1 LKDQL
6 NNLSILLPGIVYY
19 GILPSQMLVL
29 ETLPHSRLSEVGD
42 RPLEELLQYCTEDQN
57 AIEPA
62 QRLLQYCIEDQ
73 DTIDPAQGT
82 VPDCP
87 PEDSDQLSSPLDRM
101 DSRTP
106 SDSALAFSEY
116 VNFPSPYVLSAGDSE
131 FGLNIAAIEAG
142 NNIILNTK
150 EEFYP
155 SQASRLDN
163 EFLLSPT
170 VIYQSILNKFELLVG

>member
-1 LKDQL
+1 
-6 NNLSILLPGIVYY
+6 
-19 GILPSQMLVL
+19 MLVL
-29 ETLPHSRLSEVGD
+29 ETLLYSRLSEVGD

-62 QRLLQYCIEDQ
+62 QEVLQYCIEDQ
-73 DTIDPAQGT
+73 DAIELVQDT
-82 VPDCP
+82 VQDCP
-87 PEDSDQLSSPLDRM
+87 LEDSDQLSSPLDRM
-101 DSRTP
+101 DSRTL
-106 SDSALAFSEY
+106 SNSELDFSEY
-116 VNFPSPYVLSAGDSE
+116 VNFPSSDMLSAGDSE
-131 FGLNIAAIEAG
+131 FGLNIAVIEAR

-170 VIYQSILNKFELLVG
+170 VIYQSILNKFELLVS